1 MKKKILATV
10 LAVVMVCSLLT
21 FAACDLSGGHGKS
34 EADAYVS
41 LDINPAI
48 ELIVDGDNN
57 VVSVRGENEDGQVLL
72 YQEEGIVGVN
82 VEVAI
87 KKITDLAVKYGY
99 LDEDNTVVDTLV
111 TSQDEEYANTIAK
124 KVDATITATA
134 SNLGLS
140 VTTDSE
146 GAWSLLR
153 QMEEVKAQFPNK
165 SAIQNMSVQKFK
177 LALSVSETG
186 EISLEAAVEMDDAE
200 LIAELQKTT
209 EKIEEFA
216 TAAYTQ
222 AKEKALALYDQVT
235 EVASYGAYTKFY
247 TINAFSHLTTCYYGA
262 AYQMYA
268 TAAKGIG
275 AVCRLAELATSVK
288 TYPLNEEQVTAVVA
302 ALGMESADP
311 LKNSDGEITIESI
324 EAYADKFFKNSPA
337 GAELEQMKTDLNAA
351 LHSAETVIKE
361 KVAQFAEEY
370 KPQIEAAV
378 NAANALV
385 AAVESFASK
394 IPLINSI
401 VTDFTDIM
409 GDISTLVKGEA
420 IVIDVLK
427 EKVVRLETK
436 ADEYLELIKAD
447 LSEEEWA
454 QVEADRQ
461 GIIDDMADAK
471 TEMENALNQA
481 EQAAKDYL
489 ANLKASRTQDTVVTE

>member
-10 LAVVMVCSLLT
+10 LAVVMVCSV
-21 FAACDLSGGHGKS
+21 FAFTACDLFGGKS
-34 EADAYVS
+34 DDTAYVS

-48 ELIVDGDNN
+48 ELIVDSDNK

-72 YQEEGIVGVN
+72 YQEEGIVGVS
-82 VEVAI
+82 VDVAI
-87 KKITDLAVKYGY
+87 QKITDLAIKYGY
-99 LDEDNTVVDTLV
+99 LDENNTVVDTLV
-111 TSQDEEYANTIAK
+111 TSDNDKFASEILGKVNTT
-124 KVDATITATA
+124 VTATA
-134 SNLGLS
+134 ENLGLS
-140 VTTDSE
+140 VTTDGQ

-153 QMEEVKAQFPNK
+153 QMEEVKAQFPNNQ
-165 SAIQNMSVQKFK
+165 AIQKMSVQKFK

-200 LIAELQKTT
+200 LIAELQKATD
-209 EKIEEFA
+209 KIEEFA

-235 EVASYGAYTKFY
+235 EVASYAAYTKFY
-247 TINAFSHLTTCYYGA
+247 TMNTLSHLTTCYYGA

-275 AVCRLAELATSVK
+275 SVCKLAELAQNVK
-288 TYPLNEEQVTAVVA
+288 TYPLNEEQVTAVVK

-311 LKNSDGEITIESI
+311 LKNSNGEITVESI
-324 EAYADKFFKNSPA
+324 EAYADKLFKNSPA
-337 GAELEQMKTDLNAA
+337 GAELEQMKTDLKEA

-361 KVAQFAEEY
+361 KVSQFAEEY

-378 NAANALV
+378 TAANALV

-394 IPLINSI
+394 VPLINSI

-409 GDISTLVKGEA
+409 ASISGIMDDGTIG
-420 IVIDVLK
+420 IDDLKDQVVL
-427 EKVVRLETK
+427 LETK
-436 ADEYLELIKAD
+436 ANDYLAKIKED

-461 GIIDDMADAK
+461 KIIDGMASAK
-471 TEMENALNQA
+471 TEMEQALNQA

-489 ANLKASRTQDTVVTE
+489 ANLKASRTQGTTVTE